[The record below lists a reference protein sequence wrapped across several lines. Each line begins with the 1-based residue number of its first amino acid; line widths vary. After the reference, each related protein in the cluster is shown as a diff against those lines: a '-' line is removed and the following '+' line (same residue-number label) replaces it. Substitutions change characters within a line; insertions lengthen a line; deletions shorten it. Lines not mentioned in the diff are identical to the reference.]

1 MADTGDDS
9 LNNTLFRNWLKVV
22 LSLRILASGLTHFVE
37 KHCKQLHR
45 KLISKAEQI
54 SNSTLTSCSQCFV
67 KTILPWHVYKNGGCP
82 AQKTA
87 GVRCRCKTH
96 GAHVCPTI
104 GEPCSV
110 MHDLIVAYHHS
121 HNPLWRNTDCQ
132 SWVNDYWSVA
142 KCYLSTTGYAS
153 STSAADMDCTGLLSL
168 CINNDFLRRHIDD
181 ISNFEKVR
189 NWRNTLFHS
198 PNLELSESDM
208 KAAIQDMINL
218 LKDGQDLINES
229 AAQSVAA
236 ELSKITSEDFV
247 LTLAESK
254 KMLFE
259 MMNAIEYQKDAAIR
273 EINEYTDTKLD
284 DIRVEFVKC
293 RGQVLDMEAFQKYLV
308 ETYEKYYIKSD
319 VSPLFPEEDDNID
332 DLYVSLK
339 MERRAHTLGKEKT
352 LTRCGAD
359 IYKTRTSE
367 VAEQL
372 NTFEEL
378 FQKNGERVENIF
390 IVADAGMGKTT
401 LCRKITSTW
410 CTCYDEQIC
419 NASTE
424 NSVETTMHCTDAVR
438 KISTGNQQCML
449 QFRFLF
455 YVSLRHATTEHSIE
469 EMVEHQLLQ
478 EKHINLFHSILEK
491 IPQQCLF
498 IVDGLDEWKSRANE
512 QKSPKTIDGLPAK
525 NCKCTTLITTRP
537 WKFAEVRPRTSD
549 VDSEVHLKGISFK
562 NASILAGIALGRLNK
577 SRGKCLKVENFIA
590 EIRKRNL
597 MALVGSPLML
607 KLLLCTWFDNNNLP
621 GTKTQIYSTV
631 VKLMIRMYTEKRGE
645 NRDQETHKEERHLEE
660 KLPFMLQN
668 FSEFTSHARMLLALG
683 EFSFKTFVKSNTL
696 VFELSNFEQYGMTK
710 KDTRAFL
717 EMGLLSKSRLR
728 TSSVTSHT
736 VQISYIHRSF
746 QEYFAALHLSGHQ
759 EQIETILAMCKG
771 SRRLAEHQGILHFTS
786 GFEPKIV
793 RRISEHIYKD
803 GSEDDTVDDAIY
815 TIVQK
820 TLVSCISEA
829 GLLRPKPGSVY
840 IKILRLTNRPDLDML
855 PLINPECVCR
865 LDITEHVQLEMKHI
879 DCIFAMTNLCHL
891 VIMNDNKVLKSNI
904 TVALLQTCI
913 RLKCLEL
920 DDYNFLNV
928 SELTILPISCHL
940 SYIRLFRCQLTHSQ
954 ITSMICDVPTLE
966 DLKLWTVTCEPD
978 RHCGCLKQ
986 IKSVSHPKCKIENQK
1001 EDDARLE
1008 SAGNGLYYLKSISVS
1023 NCQVYES
1030 SGVFTHLKDSNSL
1043 TCLKVTDSTIDTSFL
1058 NFLGQ
1063 CFRLEDLELDF
1074 VAFSGY
1080 SEGCTLNGGSLQQ
1093 LKLNDVD
1100 IDYRIIISTIN
1111 GCNTTAPLDIK
1122 MNHVRLIGINA
1133 DKFKCL
1139 LSECN
1144 GVSIGPFSGNKD
1156 YVQTTSLKV
1165 VNERTDLVGKT
1176 DVVHEGSTTKDVRTV
1191 SETIITEIAPGLL
1204 SRSVERTSKRVH
1216 CVLF

>member
-1 MADTGDDS
+1 
-9 LNNTLFRNWLKVV
+9 
-22 LSLRILASGLTHFVE
+22 
-37 KHCKQLHR
+37 
-45 KLISKAEQI
+45 
-54 SNSTLTSCSQCFV
+54 
-67 KTILPWHVYKNGGCP
+67 
-82 AQKTA
+82 
-87 GVRCRCKTH
+87 
-96 GAHVCPTI
+96 
-104 GEPCSV
+104 
-110 MHDLIVAYHHS
+110 
-121 HNPLWRNTDCQ
+121 
-132 SWVNDYWSVA
+132 
-142 KCYLSTTGYAS
+142 
-153 STSAADMDCTGLLSL
+153 
-168 CINNDFLRRHIDD
+168 
-181 ISNFEKVR
+181 
-189 NWRNTLFHS
+189 
-198 PNLELSESDM
+198 
-208 KAAIQDMINL
+208 
-218 LKDGQDLINES
+218 
-229 AAQSVAA
+229 
-236 ELSKITSEDFV
+236 
-247 LTLAESK
+247 
-254 KMLFE
+254 
-259 MMNAIEYQKDAAIR
+259 
-273 EINEYTDTKLD
+273 
-284 DIRVEFVKC
+284 
-293 RGQVLDMEAFQKYLV
+293 MEAFQKYLV
-308 ETYEKYYIKSD
+308 ETYKKYYIKSD
-319 VSPLFPEEDDNID
+319 VSPLFPEEDENID

-549 VDSEVHLKGISFK
+549 VDSEVHLKE
-562 NASILAGIALGRLNK
+562 R
-577 SRGKCLKVENFIA
+577 
-590 EIRKRNL
+590 
-597 MALVGSPLML
+597 
-607 KLLLCTWFDNNNLP
+607 
-621 GTKTQIYSTV
+621 
-631 VKLMIRMYTEKRGE
+631 RGE

-820 TLVSCISEA
+820 TPVSCISEA

-1139 LSECN
+1139 LSECK

-1165 VNERTDLVGKT
+1165 VNERTDLVEKT